1 MAAEILSNIML
12 FLFAILGISVLLSN
26 FMEPVHRTR
35 KSMRVIQEG
44 YLRAAGMH
52 GDSSADVNAITV
64 EPCGKRTLAWAWENG
79 YMDYLSSRGLT
90 PDDKDME
97 LLTHNPYV
105 DEDADNALWYAMHS
119 KYNPVK

>member
-1 MAAEILSNIML
+1 MATEIVSNIML

-44 YLRAAGMH
+44 YLRAAEMH

-64 EPCGKRTLAWAWENG
+64 EPCRNRTLAWAWENG
-79 YMDYLSSRGLT
+79 YMDYLDSRGLT
-90 PDDKDME
+90 PDDKDMK
-97 LLTHNPYV
+97 LLTNNPYV
-105 DEDADNALWYAMHS
+105 KEDATNALLCATHS
-119 KYNPVK
+119 RYNHIK

>member
-1 MAAEILSNIML
+1 MANEILPNIIL
-12 FLFAILGISVLLSN
+12 FLFGILGISVLLSH
-26 FMEPVHRTR
+26 FMEPVHRTQ
-35 KSMRVIQEG
+35 KSMRIIQEG

-52 GDSSADVNAITV
+52 GDTSADVNDITV

-79 YMDYLSSRGLT
+79 CMDYLSSKGLA

-105 DEDADNALWYAMHS
+105 DEDADNAL
-119 KYNPVK
+119 

>member
-1 MAAEILSNIML
+1 
-12 FLFAILGISVLLSN
+12 
-26 FMEPVHRTR
+26 
-35 KSMRVIQEG
+35 
-44 YLRAAGMH
+44 
-52 GDSSADVNAITV
+52 
-64 EPCGKRTLAWAWENG
+64 
-79 YMDYLSSRGLT
+79 MDYLSSKGLA